1 MLFPDDLFP
10 RVLQESYFSFSGADY
25 LYFEDKVEFY
35 SLNYRTRKIQSFQE
49 LIYCMEVV
57 LWLNEDLDWE
67 QFIAMALWIS
77 DRTNGKTIR
86 TYSEKNVTDACVR
99 VYDQRRK
106 PYVNNY
112 RRIIFNPAKRID
124 RAKKMSIVGK
134 VCGGMKRRISTQQ
147 IYDVVEESMA
157 EGVKI
162 RLKDIAISLGVTQ
175 QTITNHVIDDIKEM
189 IKEHNRLLD

>member
-1 MLFPDDLFP
+1 
-10 RVLQESYFSFSGADY
+10 
-25 LYFEDKVEFY
+25 
-35 SLNYRTRKIQSFQE
+35 
-49 LIYCMEVV
+49 MEVV

-67 QFIAMALWIS
+67 QFLAMALWIS

-112 RRIIFNPAKRID
+112 RRIIFNPAKRMD
-124 RAKKMSIVGK
+124 YADKMSIVGK
-134 VCGGMKRRISTQQ
+134 VCGGRKRRISTQQ

-162 RLKDIAISLGVTQ
+162 RLKDIAVSLGVTQ

-189 IKEHNRLLD
+189 IKEHNRLVD